1 MVKYSRQT
9 ILFPQGGTLIITQ
22 NLKEIDKYNFN
33 SLDYEETVIGD
44 TIYIKTSINRT
55 FYSCPICESKNIV
68 KNGYNIKTIR
78 HNTDHFWKK
87 IYTIKIPRYKCK
99 NCNHNFY
106 EKDILAPAN
115 CNYSFPTILAA
126 LIDYKNLNSTINSIS
141 KQFHLDVHE
150 FINLFDKYVAE
161 PKLLYLPEVVSFD
174 EKFVNRTIC
183 ENGYAFVLV
192 DWLSVKILDI
202 VSSRHLDRLDAYFSK
217 ISPKL
222 RSYVKY
228 ITMDMYDTYLRIAKT
243 YFNNA
248 IIAVDSFHVLQNLI
262 RAFEKVRNKFLRKYD
277 NGSDELEDNSEEY
290 YLLKKGKDLL
300 TVLYG
305 NLSTELKY
313 NKRLHMHISDRTF
326 VNYILKIDSELDKAY
341 WLLQDYLEFNRCLT
355 KDEASSEIDEII
367 DKFFNSGITSYI
379 EFAKTLSTWK
389 EYILNSFIRIY
400 DPYKKKYRRLSEG
413 PIEGRNSQI
422 QKIHINSNGFSNFN
436 RFKKVVIYKI
446 NKFLPFRF

>member
-1 MVKYSRQT
+1 MMPHEV
-9 ILFPQGGTLIITQ
+9 L
-22 NLKEIDKYNFN
+22 
-33 SLDYEETVIGD
+33 
-44 TIYIKTSINRT
+44 
-55 FYSCPICESKNIV
+55 NI
-68 KNGYNIKTIR
+68 
-78 HNTDHFWKK
+78 
-87 IYTIKIPRYKCK
+87 
-99 NCNHNFY
+99 
-106 EKDILAPAN
+106 
-115 CNYSFPTILAA
+115 
-126 LIDYKNLNSTINSIS
+126 
-141 KQFHLDVHE
+141 
-150 FINLFDKYVAE
+150 FDKYVAD
-161 PKLLYLPEVVSFD
+161 PKLTYLPSVISFD
-174 EKFVNRTIC
+174 EKFVNRKIC
-183 ENGYAFVLV
+183 ENGYSFVLV

-202 VSSRHLDRLDAYFSK
+202 ISSRHLDRLDSYFSK

-228 ITMDMYDTYLRIAKT
+228 ITMDMYDTYLRIAKL

-262 RAFEKVRNKFLRKYD
+262 RAFEKVRNKFSRKYD
-277 NGSDELEDNSEEY
+277 NGSDELENNSEEY

-300 TVLYG
+300 INLHG

-355 KDEASSEIDEII
+355 KDEANGEIDEII

-389 EYILNSFIRIY
+389 EYILNSFIKIY
-400 DPYKKKYRRLSEG
+400 DSYKKKYRRLSEG
-413 PIEGRNSQI
+413 PIEGINSQI
-422 QKIHINSNGFSNFN
+422 QKIHMNSNGFSNFN

-446 NKFLPFRF
+446 NKHLPYKF